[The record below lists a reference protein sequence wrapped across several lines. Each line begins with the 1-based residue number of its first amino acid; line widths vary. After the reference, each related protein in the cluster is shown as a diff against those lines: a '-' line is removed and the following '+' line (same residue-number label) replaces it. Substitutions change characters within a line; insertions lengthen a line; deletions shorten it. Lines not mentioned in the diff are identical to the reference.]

1 MKPIVYRARRVPY
14 DSDGTE
20 ILDESWFFKE
30 IELAIKDYGARNIDM
45 GSYYLGGAWFFPKIS
60 EKSVKSLSQK
70 QSPLTP
76 EEIWTV
82 LREKIRKSDVL
93 VAEVCPKAYGT
104 IMEAAY
110 AGGLGNI
117 PVYAFPKKG
126 LTQEEIE
133 DLWFIFNLSLSTR
146 KLWNP
151 EHFSKSF
158 GLMEDFESME
168 HFEQYLKSI
177 VPNFMKSLYK
187 D

>member
-1 MKPIVYRARRVPY
+1 MA
-14 DSDGTE
+14 E
-20 ILDESWFFKE
+20 I
-30 IELAIKDYGARNIDM
+30 
-45 GSYYLGGAWFFPKIS
+45 
-60 EKSVKSLSQK
+60 
-70 QSPLTP
+70 
-76 EEIWTV
+76 
-82 LREKIRKSDVL
+82 
-93 VAEVCPKAYGT
+93 CPKAYGT

-126 LTQEEIE
+126 LTKEEVE
-133 DLWFIFNLSLSTR
+133 DLWFVFNLSLSTR